1 VKLAAAG
8 ALLASS
14 VPLRKAWA
22 QSSATRASPLGNLP
36 SLDGE
41 LVFDDTSRQAAAVD
55 NGGYVRRAP
64 IAVLKPRSVNDIA
77 RILSYANKH
86 GLKVAMRGQGHSHSG
101 QALVEGGIVI
111 DSSTLNAV
119 RLVGNDALDAQPGAL
134 WGDVAKASLAQGLTP
149 PVMVD
154 AMMLTVGGTLSVGGT
169 GETSYRFGAQVDHV
183 LELDVVTGAGELV
196 TCSPE
201 RNDELFR
208 MVLAGLGQCGII
220 VRARLR
226 LIQAPKYVAMRT
238 MIYDDMDAFLS
249 DQARLMAVDALGPLN
264 GRAMREKD
272 GQPRFALV
280 AGSFVAEADDGNRP
294 PAWMSGLRFKSEAS
308 TTAGP
313 YGVSTAAV
321 PYADYLSRRTAGATA
336 NAEAVKRG
344 TTNPSLVLTLPD
356 NSVRPF
362 LSHILSA
369 PETFVGIWLLE
380 VSPKITARHTQ
391 PLQKMPAGALS
402 FELRMQRRASS
413 ATSPEHKAILAANQE
428 LLPRLLAAGGKIYPP
443 FAPIL
448 SKEQWQQHYGAE
460 TWQRFAAAKKRFD
473 PNNVLTPGAG
483 IF

>member
-22 QSSATRASPLGNLP
+22 QSSATRSSPLGNLP

-41 LVFDDTSRQAAAVD
+41 LVFDDASRQANAVD

-77 RILSYANKH
+77 RIVSYANKH

-196 TCSPE
+196 TCSPG

-226 LIQAPKYVAMRT
+226 LIQAPRYVAMRT
-238 MIYDDMDAFLS
+238 LIYDDMDTFLS
-249 DQARLMAVDALGPLN
+249 DQARLTAVDALGPLN
-264 GRAMREKD
+264 GRVTREKD
-272 GQPRFALV
+272 GQPRFALL
-280 AGSFVAEADDGNRP
+280 AGGFVAEADDGNRP
-294 PAWMSGLRFKSEAS
+294 PAWMSGLRFKSEAP
-308 TTAGP
+308 A
-313 YGVSTAAV
+313 AAV
-321 PYADYLSRRTAGATA
+321 PYGDYLSRRTAGIMA
-336 NAEAVKRG
+336 NIAAVKRG

-356 NSVRPF
+356 GSVRPF
-362 LSHILSA
+362 LAQVLST
-369 PETFVGIWLLE
+369 PETFIGIWFLE
-380 VSPKITARHTQ
+380 VSPKVTARHKQ
-391 PLQKMPAGALS
+391 PLQKMPEGALS

-413 ATSPEHKAILAANQE
+413 VDAPEHKAILAANQE
-428 LLPRLLAAGGKIYPP
+428 LLPRLLAGGGKIYPP

-448 SKEQWQQHYGAE
+448 SQEQWQQHYGAE
-460 TWQRFAAAKKRFD
+460 TWQRFVAAKKRFD